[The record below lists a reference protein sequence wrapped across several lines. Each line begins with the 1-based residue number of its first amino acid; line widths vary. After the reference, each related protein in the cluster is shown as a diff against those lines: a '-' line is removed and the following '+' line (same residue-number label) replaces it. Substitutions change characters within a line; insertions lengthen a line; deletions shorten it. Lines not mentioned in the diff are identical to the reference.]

1 LFGKYS
7 KPKPNDTP
15 LIPRRIPGHDHAS
28 IGFALDA
35 GASLI
40 IPQVDTVEQAREICA
55 ASKFGKQ
62 VGGTRSAPPFR
73 WMAGLGDTPIDP
85 SKTLW
90 QNFNDQAALVI
101 QIESQTGLD
110 NLDAILTECGQHID
124 GVWLGLMD
132 FRASLG
138 LDGMWGSEPEYVEG
152 VKRYEEILRK
162 HDKPNTG
169 VCLTDFSKGG
179 NKAFVVVGGDGFTFS
194 GEKAMLATARKN
206 LPRLQYVKEVRNE
219 I

>member
-7 KPKPNDTP
+7 KPKPNDTQ

-73 WMAGLGDTPIDP
+73 WMA
-85 SKTLW
+85 
-90 QNFNDQAALVI
+90 DQAALVI

-206 LPRLQYVKEVRNE
+206 LPRLQYVKEVHNE